1 MPIEIKE
8 LLIKINVN
16 DNQSK
21 NQSTPTIDHAKM
33 VQESVDQV
41 VELLKQQ
48 KER

>member
-8 LLIKINVN
+8 LLIRINVN
-16 DNQSK
+16 EDNSQVNAAPSPDK
-21 NQSTPTIDHAKM
+21 TQI

-41 VELLKQQ
+41 LEVLKQQ

>member
-8 LLIKINVN
+8 LLIRINVDEN
-16 DNQSK
+16 SSKGNVSPPADQSK
-21 NQSTPTIDHAKM
+21 I

-41 VELLKQQ
+41 LEVLKQQ

>member
-8 LLIKINVN
+8 LLIRINVDEN
-16 DNQSK
+16 SPKGSVPPPVDQT
-21 NQSTPTIDHAKM
+21 QL

-41 VELLKQQ
+41 LEVIKQQ